1 MQLSVKEFL
10 LLIGFCLMMNGYGVD
25 AYCECTNQLAESNG
39 LITGDCRTKY
49 QGRYWCYV
57 NVYPSKECGDEVQ
70 APSTLYYSFRACDL
84 RRQDEEAFLSG
95 NHNT

>member
-1 MQLSVKEFL
+1 
-10 LLIGFCLMMNGYGVD
+10 MMNGYGVD

-49 QGRYWCYV
+49 QGRHWCYV

-84 RRQDEEAFLSG
+84 RRQDGEAPPGSDING
-95 NHNT
+95 